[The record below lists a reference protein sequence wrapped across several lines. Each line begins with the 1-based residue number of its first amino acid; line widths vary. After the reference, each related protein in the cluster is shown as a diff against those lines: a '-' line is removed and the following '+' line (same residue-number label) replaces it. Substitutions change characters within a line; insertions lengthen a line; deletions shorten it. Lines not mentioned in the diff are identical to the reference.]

1 MSRGSGWPVRPGGLD
16 VAIKVTV
23 CVGSSCHVRGSRA
36 VLKRF
41 AEIIGA
47 ENLGDEVALV
57 GSFCMER
64 CDEGMNWKFNDEE
77 VTSANIEE
85 AEQTLRA
92 KLEAVKTP
100 RNTAG
105 DRGRPPG

>member
-1 MSRGSGWPVRPGGLD
+1 M
-16 VAIKVTV
+16 AIKVTV

-41 AEIIGA
+41 AEIIET
-47 ENLGDEVALV
+47 ENLRDDVALI

-64 CDEGMNWKFNDEE
+64 CGEGMNWKFNDEE
-77 VTSANIEE
+77 VTSANVEE

-92 KLEAVKTP
+92 KLEEAVKRT
-100 RNTAG
+100 
-105 DRGRPPG
+105 

>member
-1 MSRGSGWPVRPGGLD
+1 MAGTAVPPGGLE

-41 AEIIGA
+41 AEIIDA
-47 ENLGDEVALV
+47 ENLEDEVALV

-64 CDEGMNWKFNDEE
+64 CGEGMNWKFNDEE
-77 VTSANIEE
+77 VTSADVEE
-85 AEQTLRA
+85 AEQTLRV
-92 KLEAVKTP
+92 KLEEVIKRT
-100 RNTAG
+100 
-105 DRGRPPG
+105 